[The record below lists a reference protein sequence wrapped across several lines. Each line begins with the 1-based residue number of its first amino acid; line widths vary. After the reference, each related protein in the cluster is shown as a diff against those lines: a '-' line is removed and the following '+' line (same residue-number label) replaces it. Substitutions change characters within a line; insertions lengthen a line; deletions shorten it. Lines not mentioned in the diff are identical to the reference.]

1 MMHGIQGGIP
11 FMMDDDKMLNLL
23 RQGWPIEK
31 RQLLDK
37 MINITYGN
45 ICHVKPLTM
54 TISSTTPL
62 ENIHMIFTMLR
73 CDHCFVCDQ
82 GELLGVVTTKALLR
96 AGSHIET
103 N

>member
-1 MMHGIQGGIP
+1 
-11 FMMDDDKMLNLL
+11 MMDDDKMLNLL